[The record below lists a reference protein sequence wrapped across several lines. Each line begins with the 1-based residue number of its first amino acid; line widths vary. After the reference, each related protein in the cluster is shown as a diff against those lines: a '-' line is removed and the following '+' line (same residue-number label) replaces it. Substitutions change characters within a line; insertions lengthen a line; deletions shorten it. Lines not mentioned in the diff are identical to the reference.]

1 MIFWSINLVSY
12 LRQLHFTFRFFYGL
26 YRFLSSSSDNVS
38 AWNKQHSQRLFWV
51 EEMSCDPPMAH
62 FYVSVHRARSTKLC
76 LTEKVN
82 NHNCDTSQWGFKI
95 LWNPSSTKLVLV
107 HLSGLTLLDWTLI
120 INLRVYPVYND
131 TSMHGVN

>member
-12 LRQLHFTFRFFYGL
+12 LRQLHFTFRFFFMGFIDFYHHHLIMSLLGI
-26 YRFLSSSSDNVS
+26 SST
-38 AWNKQHSQRLFWV
+38 QRLFCV

-82 NHNCDTSQWGFKI
+82 NHNCDTSQWGLKI

-107 HLSGLTLLDWTLI
+107 HLSGLTLLDWTLT
-120 INLRVYPVYND
+120 INLRVSPLYND
-131 TSMHGVN
+131 T